1 MIVVGQSLMLLMS
14 GKKKVLRGLKKKL
27 IQKNAKGFI
36 ARVRRRYPGTA
47 SLRDTSSE
55 RSITSRVFV
64 FTFKLSEP
72 ELPLDVMDLSELVS
86 CREAVPGLRRR
97 IFAMDPWSFTLLTSS
112 SIPAGLFSPA
122 IGKRGEGGFSVFFL
136 MCGSSLM
143 GGK

>member
-1 MIVVGQSLMLLMS
+1 MEMSTQFSLKLRNCVVIDILGQFGRSLNSFLPLA
-14 GKKKVLRGLKKKL
+14 L
-27 IQKNAKGFI
+27 
-36 ARVRRRYPGTA
+36 
-47 SLRDTSSE
+47 SS
-55 RSITSRVFV
+55 V
-64 FTFKLSEP
+64 KLSFATAFFEP
-72 ELPLDVMDLSELVS
+72 ELRRELPIEPQPDDTESSELVS